1 MMNMLNMLHN
11 DYSYRMIGNQ
21 KVKNIFFYIQ
31 KSSLYKNVSCLTH
44 IILRKWTLNLYTRLN
59 ILHYKCCLASLFELQ
74 IVKTQAIKLP

>member
-44 IILRKWTLNLYTRLN
+44 IILRKWTLNFSLDWTYFIIN
-59 ILHYKCCLASLFELQ
+59 AAWLHYLSYK
-74 IVKTQAIKLP
+74 